1 MLGKLHEGLAID
13 LSKLNQIRIRDG
25 HVTVGLGV
33 QFQDVIGPILEAG
46 YEMQAV
52 GSCEPVSVICATIG
66 GGVGIFQGVLGLKI
80 DALVSVR
87 NVTAKGTVVEASSS
101 TNSDLLW
108 GMRGAGANFGV
119 ITSATYKLTEAP
131 NGGRVFTADLMYGAS
146 QMAKYFDAL
155 KGLED
160 TMPAELAINIAITW
174 DATANESYGT
184 FVYSG
189 PESDAREVL
198 APSFAINTAATLTSV
213 VPYNEVPSVILF
225 GMITALTAPRGIY
238 GIYSTNLARFDIGSF
253 NSAYKTFDAFYY
265 KAYPNG
271 QSSAGVLESFS
282 NQAVA
287 AVPTDATAYPW
298 KASKGNLC

>member
-1 MLGKLHEGLAID
+1 MPRSPRSNPLGEAATRAATTKSIPFLATGGRHGCTTTLGKLHEGLAID

-33 QFQDVIGPILEAG
+33 LFQDVIGPILEAG

-52 GSCEPVSVICATIG
+52 GSCEP
-66 GGVGIFQGVLGLKI
+66 L
-80 DALVSVR
+80 R
-87 NVTAKGTVVEASSS
+87 
-101 TNSDLLW
+101 
-108 GMRGAGANFGV
+108 RNFGV

-146 QMAKYFDAL
+146 QMTKYFDAL

-174 DATANESYGT
+174 DATANE
-184 FVYSG
+184 
-189 PESDAREVL
+189 
-198 APSFAINTAATLTSV
+198 
-213 VPYNEVPSVILF
+213 
-225 GMITALTAPRGIY
+225 
-238 GIYSTNLARFDIGSF
+238 ARFDIGSF

-271 QSSAGVLESFS
+271 RSSAGVLESFS